1 MLNKMEE
8 TVNKDYIGNGIYK
21 ENIMDNYKNPRNL
34 GKMKNPDAAYHD
46 LNPICGDELNVEIK
60 FNNYTVKDVKI
71 IPRGCAISVAS
82 ASILSEFIKE
92 KSKEEIKNLKNEDV
106 FDMLGIELSP
116 IRVKCALLPLITLK
130 KAIYGFDKVK
140 YTQNGE

>member
-1 MLNKMEE
+1 M
-8 TVNKDYIGNGIYK
+8 
-21 ENIMDNYKNPRNL
+21 
-34 GKMKNPDAAYHD
+34 
-46 LNPICGDELNVEIK
+46 
-60 FNNYTVKDVKI
+60 
-71 IPRGCAISVAS
+71 AS